1 MLPGDTLNSP
11 NSLYRH
17 EANTSR
23 LMRKPTLYAK
33 AKAVLKSTFAHR
45 DQSITLD
52 ASSNNLL
59 RDDSYLD
66 DFPAEV
72 EDDIVSPTPKI
83 RIPCNVVQAQS
94 QSVKNSSERF
104 DWLNSS
110 NSVFDNRKMASGK
123 KVKNKE

>member
-1 MLPGDTLNSP
+1 
-11 NSLYRH
+11 
-17 EANTSR
+17 
-23 LMRKPTLYAK
+23 MRKPTLYAK

-66 DFPAEV
+66 DFPAE
-72 EDDIVSPTPKI
+72 EIDDNVSPTPKI
-83 RIPCNVVQAQS
+83 RIPRNVVQAQS
-94 QSVKNSSERF
+94 QSVKNSSERL